1 MEMRLGDAD
10 VVDGRTLYV
19 DGKWSSASDGGV
31 FEVTDPATGGV
42 IGHAADAG
50 ATDAEQAIGAA
61 AAAFATWSR
70 RTAYERSAALYR
82 AHAIMTER
90 ADELA
95 RLMTREQGKPLRMA
109 RNEVNYGADFLIWFA
124 EEAKRVYGTTIPA
137 PRSDQRF
144 SVLRQPVGVVYGITP
159 WNYPISM
166 ITRKVAP
173 AVAAG
178 CTIVLKP
185 AEQTPLCAIEMFKIF
200 DEAGFPPGVVN
211 LLTTDHPA
219 EVSEPLL
226 ASHQVRKLTF
236 TGSTEIGV
244 MLAARAAAT
253 MKRVSLELGGHAP
266 FLVLEDAD
274 VSRAAKGA
282 AMVKFLNTGQAC
294 ISPNRIYVHRSRLE
308 EFLGVLVGRVS
319 KLKAGSGFND
329 GVNIGPLIDE
339 QAMDKMERQVS
350 DAISKGADVLTGG
363 RRLTE
368 NELADGRFFAPTV
381 LTGVTRDMQ
390 IYHEETFGPI
400 APVIPF
406 DDEDEVIAA
415 ANDTTYGLA
424 SYLYTTNLAKAT
436 RISEALQFGI
446 VGINDI
452 NPTAAAAPFG
462 GIKFS
467 GLGREGGVQGL
478 DEYLDTKLIGL
489 SLD

>member
-1 MEMRLGDAD
+1 MPRTRTRPRSSAAGAQPRTSAPRGRGRPPPRRSAPSGSARSCPPATGPRRWRRTPPRAAAGRRRARRRARCARPRPRPWCRPGCRTGTRSPPAGVGPGTRRRCGPPRRPRRAGCNRGIRAGRPMPGPRPTPRRSRGLRGSCSHPPFYRFRSLGRRYPECGWRRQLSDGIFTTMEMRLGDAD
-10 VVDGRTLYV
+10 VVDGQTLYV
-19 DGKWSSASDGGV
+19 DGKWSAASDGGV
-31 FEVTDPATGGV
+31 FEVTDPATGSV

-50 ATDAEQAIGAA
+50 AADAEQAIGAA
-61 AAAFATWSR
+61 AAAFATWSK

-226 ASHQVRKLTF
+226 SSHQVRKLTF
-236 TGSTEIGV
+236 TGSTQIGM
-244 MLAARAAAT
+244 MLPAPAAPT

-282 AMVKFLNTGQAC
+282 AMVKFLNTRQAC
-294 ISPNRIYVHRSRLE
+294 IRPT
-308 EFLGVLVGRVS
+308 
-319 KLKAGSGFND
+319 
-329 GVNIGPLIDE
+329 PL
-339 QAMDKMERQVS
+339 
-350 DAISKGADVLTGG
+350 
-363 RRLTE
+363 
-368 NELADGRFFAPTV
+368 
-381 LTGVTRDMQ
+381 
-390 IYHEETFGPI
+390 Y
-400 APVIPF
+400 
-406 DDEDEVIAA
+406 
-415 ANDTTYGLA
+415 
-424 SYLYTTNLAKAT
+424 
-436 RISEALQFGI
+436 
-446 VGINDI
+446 
-452 NPTAAAAPFG
+452 
-462 GIKFS
+462 
-467 GLGREGGVQGL
+467 
-478 DEYLDTKLIGL
+478 
-489 SLD
+489 